1 MDYGIL
7 ARATPSSTLA
17 TPITEGLLAL
27 TSESAV
33 ISSLVVTNTTPYDI
47 EYSVYFVLGGST
59 TASIDNALI
68 YKQVVRNNDT
78 VALTYG
84 LALGWWN
91 GSNSDVLYVESS
103 IPNGLTFTVFGSKVE
118 N

>member
-17 TPITEGLLAL
+17 TPITTGLLAL
-27 TSESAV
+27 DSESAV
-33 ISSLVVTNTTPYDI
+33 ISSLTVTNTTPYDL
-47 EYSVYFVLGGST
+47 EYSVYFVRGGST

-68 YKQVVRNNDT
+68 YKQLVRNNDT

-84 LALGWWN
+84 LALGWV
-91 GSNSDVLYVESS
+91 GANSDVLYVESS
-103 IPNGLTFTVFGSKVE
+103 RPDGLTFTVFGSKVE

>member
-7 ARATPSSTLA
+7 ARATPTSTLA
-17 TPITEGLLAL
+17 FPITSGLLASD
-27 TSESAV
+27 SESAV
-33 ISSLVVTNTTPYDI
+33 ISSLTVTNTTSYDL
-47 EYSVYFVLGGST
+47 EYSVYFALNGST
-59 TASIDNALI
+59 TTSIDNALI

-84 LALGWWN
+84 LSLGWEGAN
-91 GSNSDVLYVESS
+91 PDVLYVESS
-103 IPNGLTFTVFGSKVE
+103 LPDGLTFTVVGSKVE